1 MTATNFHQGNWQ
13 ARYRTMG
20 DPAETA
26 FTTIHPHA
34 HRMGINRPDFSVA
47 ALPKLFRHTPDFL
60 LPNGF
65 YEVMGVSS
73 RNKESTLKLKFEKLD
88 SLKQWTLLGDGYLW
102 VWDSYRKRYWCA
114 SIEEW
119 AHTCAHHASVKF
131 FDDNNKPYWD
141 LLISD
146 FPCEPTTGVDLNNV

>member
-73 RNKESTLKLKFEKLD
+73 RNKEST
-88 SLKQWTLLGDGYLW
+88 
-102 VWDSYRKRYWCA
+102 
-114 SIEEW
+114 
-119 AHTCAHHASVKF
+119 
-131 FDDNNKPYWD
+131 
-141 LLISD
+141 
-146 FPCEPTTGVDLNNV
+146 